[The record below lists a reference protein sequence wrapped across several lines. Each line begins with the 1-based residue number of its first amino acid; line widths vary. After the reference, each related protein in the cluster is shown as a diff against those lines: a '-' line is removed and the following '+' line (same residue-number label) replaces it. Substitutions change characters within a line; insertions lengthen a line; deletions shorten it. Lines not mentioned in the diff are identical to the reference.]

1 MDRNDFNEPW
11 VAGVVYETGRT
22 RPPKR
27 RGGCCAAVL
36 ILFIFLFGLVSLL
49 SLLGVGFFN
58 QLQEAV
64 AESNDLP
71 LTVSQIP
78 TEEVTAPQGT
88 QPQLQQE
95 IDAPQVELS
104 TSPAGL
110 DNFPGSDSLPLQE
123 IYEENI
129 PSVVSIATQTRSG
142 SASGTGVVLSAD
154 GYIVTNAHVVENALH
169 ITALLT
175 DGRELEARLVG
186 SDTISDLAV
195 LHVDASDLIPAEFGD
210 SSVLRVGDS
219 VAAIGDPLGVSL
231 RGTLTNGIVSA
242 INRDVSVSGRTM
254 TLIQTNAAINSGN
267 SGGPLIN
274 CYGQV
279 IGIITLKIGDNAS
292 AGGVEGIGF
301 AIPSSTVQQIV
312 NQLMEQGYVSG
323 RPSLGLTGV
332 TLSNFYQSYF
342 RLPSGYYIEEVLAG
356 SPAQQVGIQSGDIL
370 ISVAGSQVASS
381 DDITAALFGYEVGD
395 PVEIIISRNNRY
407 YQVELELIE
416 ATN

>member
-1 MDRNDFNEPW
+1 MDRNDYSEPW
-11 VAGVVYETGRT
+11 VAGVYETGRT
-22 RPPKR
+22 KPPKR

-36 ILFIFLFGLVSLL
+36 IVFIFLFGLLSLL
-49 SLLGVGFFN
+49 SVLGVRLFN
-58 QLQEAV
+58 QVREVLDDPEEFALEVSEIPTEGV
-64 AESNDLP
+64 AESH
-71 LTVSQIP
+71 S
-78 TEEVTAPQGT
+78 T
-88 QPQLQQE
+88 QPKLQTGD
-95 IDAPQVELS
+95 DAPQIELN
-104 TSPAGL
+104 TSPTGL
-110 DNFPGSDSLPLQE
+110 DNYHGSECLPLQD

-129 PSVVSIATQTRSG
+129 PSVVSIATQTHTG
-142 SASGTGVVLSAD
+142 SASGTGVVLTAD
-154 GYIVTNAHVVENALH
+154 GYIATNAHVVENAV
-169 ITALLT
+169 TATVMLT

-186 SDTISDLAV
+186 ADSISDLAV
-195 LHVDASDLIPAEFGD
+195 LRVDATDLNPAEFGD
-210 SSVLRVGDS
+210 SAVLRVGDS
-219 VAAIGDPLGVSL
+219 VAAIGDPLGVGL

-242 INRDVSVSGRTM
+242 INRDVNVGGRTM

-292 AGGVEGIGF
+292 SAGVEGIGF

-332 TLSNFYQSYF
+332 TLSSFYQSYF
-342 RLPSGYYIEEVLAG
+342 HLPSGYYIEEVLEG
-356 SPAQQVGIQSGDIL
+356 SPAQQVGIQPGDVL
-370 ISVAGSQVASS
+370 VTVEEKHVSTG
-381 DDITAALFGYEVGD
+381 DDIAAALYGYEVGD
-395 PVEIIISRNNRY
+395 DVDIIISRNGRY

>member
-1 MDRNDFNEPW
+1 MDRNEFNEPW
-11 VAGVVYETGRT
+11 VSGVYETGRT
-22 RPPKR
+22 KPPKR

-36 ILFIFLFGLVSLL
+36 IVFIFLFGLLSLL
-49 SLLGVGFFN
+49 SVLGIRLFK
-58 QLQEAV
+58 QIQEV
-64 AESNDLP
+64 
-71 LTVSQIP
+71 VSEPEQYALEVSEIP
-78 TEEVTAPQGT
+78 TEEVTEPQVTLPQT
-88 QPQLQQE
+88 QDE
-95 IDAPQVELS
+95 GDAPQMELS

-110 DNFPGSDSLPLQE
+110 DNYPGTDSLPLQD

-129 PSVVSIATQTRSG
+129 PSVVSIATQTRTG
-142 SASGTGVVLSAD
+142 SASGTGVVLTAD
-154 GYIVTNAHVVENALH
+154 GYIVTNAHVVENAV
-169 ITALLT
+169 TATVLLT
-175 DGRELEARLVG
+175 DGRELDARLVG
-186 SDTISDLAV
+186 ADSISDLAV
-195 LHVDASDLIPAEFGD
+195 LRVEANDLIPAEFGD
-210 SSVLRVGDS
+210 SGVLRVGDS
-219 VAAIGDPLGVSL
+219 VAAIGDPLGVGL

-292 AGGVEGIGF
+292 SAGVEGIGF

-312 NQLMEQGYVSG
+312 NQLMDQGYVSG

-332 TLSNFYQSYF
+332 ALSSFYQSYF
-342 RLPSGYYIEEVLAG
+342 HLPSGYYIEEVLEG
-356 SPAQQVGIQSGDIL
+356 SPAQQVGIQPGDVL
-370 ISVAGSQVASS
+370 VSVEETYVSTG
-381 DDITAALFGYEVGD
+381 DDITAALYGYEVGD
-395 PVEIIISRNNRY
+395 DVDIVISRNGRY